1 AAAGDA
7 ACRAAVEEYGHAL
20 GRGLA
25 AVASGWDP
33 QILVVGGVVAPYF
46 AMLSPSIARAF
57 DDWASPAGRQVL
69 RVAARLGTDA
79 GVLGALCLA
88 DQMRSEQ

>member
-1 AAAGDA
+1 VDSYA
-7 ACRAAVEEYGHAL
+7 YQL

-25 AVASGWDP
+25 AIASVWDP
-33 QILVVGGVVAPYF
+33 ELLVVGGVISPYF
-46 AMLSPSIARAF
+46 AMLSAGIERAF
-57 DDWASPAGRQVL
+57 DDWASPAGRRVP

-88 DQMRSEQ
+88 DEQTRRPQ